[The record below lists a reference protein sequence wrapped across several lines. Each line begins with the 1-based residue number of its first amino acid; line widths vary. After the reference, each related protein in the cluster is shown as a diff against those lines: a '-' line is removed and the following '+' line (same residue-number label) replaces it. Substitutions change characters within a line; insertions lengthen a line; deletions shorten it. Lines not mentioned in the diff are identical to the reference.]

1 MSDAVVPVAP
11 AAPQA
16 ITPYVEQAKEYL
28 RQSTAANTRRAYLA
42 DWTHFGHWTAAHGR
56 DSLPASPATVAAY
69 VAALA
74 GVAKVS
80 TITRRL
86 AAISQYHQ
94 AAGFESP
101 TPELLV
107 RKTMAGIRREK
118 GSAPAG
124 KAPVLIDT
132 LRTIA
137 TQLPD
142 SLAGKRDRALLLL
155 GFAGAFRR
163 SELVRLDVADL
174 DFRQKGLVVTI
185 RSSKTD
191 QEGQGRPVGIPY
203 GSHPETCPLGAVQ
216 DWLAA
221 AHIETGPV
229 FRGVRRGQVLPERLC
244 DRSVALAVK
253 RCTKLVGLDPVAF
266 GGHSLRS
273 GFCTSAAEANVSE
286 RSIMNQTGHR
296 SLTVLRGYIRKGEL
310 FLDNAAAKVGL

>member
-1 MSDAVVPVAP
+1 M
-11 AAPQA
+11 
-16 ITPYVEQAKEYL
+16 
-28 RQSTAANTRRAYLA
+28 
-42 DWTHFGHWTAAHGR
+42 
-56 DSLPASPATVAAY
+56 AAY

-94 AAGFESP
+94 AAGYESP
-101 TPELLV
+101 THELLV

-118 GSAPAG
+118 GTAPAG
-124 KAPVLIDT
+124 KSPVLIDT
-132 LRTIA
+132 LRAIA

-174 DFRQKGLVVTI
+174 PFGKKGLVVTL
-185 RSSKTD
+185 RKSKTD
-191 QEGQGRPVGIPY
+191 PEGQGRQVGIPY
-203 GSHPETCPLGAVQ
+203 GSHPETCPLRAVQ

-221 AHIETGPV
+221 AEIESGAL
-229 FRGVRRGQVLPERLC
+229 FRGIRHGKLLAERLC

-253 RCTKLVGLDPVAF
+253 RCAKLIGLDPAVF

-296 SLTVLRGYIRKGEL
+296 SLTVLRGYIRRGEL